1 MATKNPT
8 RLGKLALMP
17 QVAGSEPAY
26 SNPKTAAEIVTGLGA
41 GTAAIVEAE
50 VFVPNPSRSVFAR
63 ESLKSDFYE
72 IAPISGDQHGQ
83 EFSVRMPINGWSS
96 TVPTTSPTTQSSPA
110 FGILQAILGGG
121 IAMDPYS
128 NNPGTVSTGA
138 DSDEIPYSTG
148 AYKVGSGVALKN
160 ASAAYEM
167 GFIKKDATSQID
179 LLIANSTAFASAA
192 DSSPIYGSVTT
203 YTAPVGTVPFS
214 LLWQGYTAN
223 SRLLITSAIP
233 TSVTITFDPR
243 SALMMEVTFMTNTV
257 EQADSGAATLT
268 EFDYSLPIIQPPSGG
283 NNSRLV
289 FQNNSSGSAFT
300 DMDCEGFQVTLTQ
313 ELTPIIS
320 NGATTGVRD
329 VVVQARSQEVA
340 FSTLIGDKNPFD
352 QTPDGKPFVDLSNP
366 SNVGAIQLT
375 VGTQPG
381 KMMGVLI
388 PKPIMTAVP
397 EMADLNG
404 VFAQSFMLK
413 PGDYQNAEAGTGEA
427 KASNFRV
434 AFC

>member
-8 RLGKLALMP
+8 RLGKLAIMP

-26 SNPKTAAEIVTGLGA
+26 SNPKTAAEVVAGLAA
-41 GTAAIVEAE
+41 GTAGIVEAE

-72 IAPISGDQHGQ
+72 ISPISGDQHGQ
-83 EFSVRMPINGWSS
+83 EFSVRIPINGWSS
-96 TVPTTSPTTQSSPA
+96 TVPTTSPTTQSSPS
-110 FGILQAILGGG
+110 FGILQAILGGA
-121 IAMDPYS
+121 IAMDPAT
-128 NNPGTVSTGA
+128 NNPGTVNTGA
-138 DSDEIPYSTG
+138 DSDEVPYSAG
-148 AYKVGSGVALKN
+148 SYKVGSGVALKN
-160 ASAAYEM
+160 SSAAYEM
-167 GFIKKDATSQID
+167 GFIKKDDASQID
-179 LLIANSTAFASAA
+179 LLVAGSTAFGSAA

-233 TSVTITFDPR
+233 TNVTITFDPR
-243 SALMMEVTFMTNTV
+243 SALMMEVTFITNTV
-257 EQADSGAATLT
+257 EQADSGAATLG
-268 EFDYSLPIIQPPSGG
+268 EFDYALPIIQPPSGG

-300 DMDCEGFQVTLTQ
+300 DMDCEGFQVTMSQ

-329 VVVQARSQEVA
+329 VVIQSRTQEIA

-366 SNVGAIQLT
+366 STVGAIQLT
-375 VGTQPG
+375 VGSQPG
-381 KMMGVLI
+381 KMLGVLI

-404 VFAQSFMLK
+404 VFAQSFALR
-413 PGDYQNAEAGTGEA
+413 PGDYQNALAGTGEA
-427 KASNFRV
+427 KGSNFRV
-434 AFC
+434 SFC